1 MIIVALTDICSV
13 TIISHYSTNSDV
25 QSHIF
30 QPPNGTSKKCLGLSF
45 VNGHYYLVVH
55 QIDHTR
61 NIVPAFPA
69 SEHVEVLITDSP
81 CKNTVIER
89 DIKQEIIKKESTGL
103 IDFSEEINM
112 LSDAEYRG
120 SQDNRCESTN
130 SNINT
135 FMTEFVNGNEIPNIS
150 DIDLLEYHAH
160 DESPINFEGLR
171 RYINNQVFENVFVQY
186 VENVPVNIDGTVT
199 YVVPENS
206 NGKLKACR
214 GRRPWFKAQSSKVEE
229 YVKGL
234 RLLLNCRGSYICKNK
249 NCKNIGDLV

>member
-1 MIIVALTDICSV
+1 MIIAALTDICSV
-13 TIISHYSTNSDV
+13 TIIVHYSTNSDV
-25 QSHIF
+25 ESHIF
-30 QPPNGTSKKCLGLSF
+30 QLPNGTSKKCLGLSF

-61 NIVPAFPA
+61 NIVSAFPA
-69 SEHVEVLITDSP
+69 SEHVKVLITDSP

-89 DIKQEIIKKESTGL
+89 YIKQEIMKKERTGL

-112 LSDAEYRG
+112 LSDAEDRG

-135 FMTEFVNGNEIPNIS
+135 FMTEFVNGNKIPNIS
-150 DIDLLEYHAH
+150 DIDLLEYHAL
-160 DESPINFEGLR
+160 DESPINFKGLR
-171 RYINNQVFENVFVQY
+171 RYIDTLVFENVFVQY
-186 VENVPVNIDGTVT
+186 VENVPVNIYKTAI

-214 GRRPWFKAQSSKVEE
+214 GWWPWCKAQSSKVGE
-229 YVKGL
+229 YIKGL
-234 RLLLNCRGSYICKNK
+234 RLLLNCRGSYTCKNK
-249 NCKNIGDLV
+249 NCNSIGDLV